1 LSTQT
6 AFVTDLLGKIS
17 DSVNPLHDDLV
28 EVVAAIRGSRSGG
41 GGTSSGGSSG
51 GGKSGGSG
59 GNGGWV
65 QVPNDPNDGWVQV
78 PPGGGGWV
86 EVPQPTGHGRLDA
99 QIFDASSMDITVNLD
114 GSVIYQNQ
122 KRYAARDVLRN
133 GGTGIS
139 A

>member
-1 LSTQT
+1 MSRRST
-6 AFVTDLLGKIS
+6 AAAS
-17 DSVNPLHDDLV
+17 AV
-28 EVVAAIRGSRSGG
+28 EGCPAAAAPHQS
-41 GGTSSGGSSG
+41 
-51 GGKSGGSG
+51 GGKSGGSTG
-59 GNGGWV
+59 GSTAGWV

-99 QIFDASSMDITVNLD
+99 QIFDAPSMDITVNLD
-114 GSVIYQNQ
+114 GNVIYQNQ